1 MNKMKDNSI
10 LNKVRELLGM
20 EVKLAER
27 MLEDGQT
34 KIEAEEF
41 AEGFQVAIVTEDE
54 QKIPMPVGEY
64 KLDGDDGEM
73 LIIKEEGIIAEMKK
87 EAEEEEEVETKEEE
101 KEEVE
106 AATEAT
112 SEESKPVKKTVESIV
127 KETFFSEIEALKKE
141 NEELKA
147 EVEHLSKINNKEEFS
162 KDETTEEVTSEENT
176 EEVVEETVELSNEEP
191 AAKPITHNPENE
203 EKIELHQ
210 FSKNR
215 AKTTMDRVMEKL
227 SKK

>member
-1 MNKMKDNSI
+1 MKDNSI

-64 KLDGDDGEM
+64 KLDGDEGEM
-73 LIIKEEGIIAEMKK
+73 LVIKEEGIIAEMKK
-87 EAEEEEEVETKEEE
+87 EAEEEKEVETKEEE

-106 AATEAT
+106 ATT
-112 SEESKPVKKTVESIV
+112 EESKPVKKTVESIV

-147 EVEHLSKINNKEEFS
+147 EVEHLSKINNKEELA
-162 KDETTEEVTSEENT
+162 KDETTEEVTSEET
-176 EEVVEETVELSNEEP
+176 TEVVEETVELSNEEP

>member
-1 MNKMKDNSI
+1 MKDNSI

-27 MLEDGQT
+27 LLEDGQT
-34 KIEAEEF
+34 RIEAEEF
-41 AEGFQVAIVTEDE
+41 AAGFQVVIVTEDN
-54 QKIPMPVGEY
+54 QRIPMPVGEY
-64 KLDGDDGEM
+64 KLDGDEGEM
-73 LIIKEEGIIAEMKK
+73 LVIEEEGIIAEIKK
-87 EAEEEEEVETKEEE
+87 EEVEEVVEEEVENKEEEEV
-101 KEEVE
+101 
-106 AATEAT
+106 EAT

-147 EVEHLSKINNKEEFS
+147 EVEHLSKINNKEELS
-162 KDETTEEVTSEENT
+162 KDETTEVTSEE
-176 EEVVEETVELSNEEP
+176 VVELSNEEP

-210 FSKNR
+210 YSKNR
-215 AKTTMDRVMEKL
+215 AKSTMDRVMEKL

>member
-1 MNKMKDNSI
+1 MKDNSI

-64 KLDGDDGEM
+64 KLDGDEGEM
-73 LIIKEEGIIAEMKK
+73 LVIKEEGIIAEMKK

-106 AATEAT
+106 ATTEET
-112 SEESKPVKKTVESIV
+112 KPVKKTVESIV

-147 EVEHLSKINNKEEFS
+147 EVEHLSKINNKEELA
-162 KDETTEEVTSEENT
+162 KDETTEEVTSEET
-176 EEVVEETVELSNEEP
+176 TEVVEETVELSNEEP

>member
-1 MNKMKDNSI
+1 MKDNSI

-41 AEGFQVAIVTEDE
+41 AEGFKVVIVTEDE

-73 LIIKEEGIIAEMKK
+73 LVIKEEGIIAEMKK
-87 EAEEEEEVETKEEE
+87 EAEEEEVETKEEE

-106 AATEAT
+106 ATTEGT
-112 SEESKPVKKTVESIV
+112 SEETKPVKKTVESIV

-147 EVEHLSKINNKEEFS
+147 EVEHLSKINNKEELA
-162 KDETTEEVTSEENT
+162 KDETT
-176 EEVVEETVELSNEEP
+176 EVVEETVELSNEEP

>member
-1 MNKMKDNSI
+1 MKDNSI

-64 KLDGDDGEM
+64 KLDGDEGEM
-73 LIIKEEGIIAEMKK
+73 LVIKEEGIIAEMKK

-106 AATEAT
+106 AATEGT
-112 SEESKPVKKTVESIV
+112 SEETKPVKKTVESIV

-147 EVEHLSKINNKEEFS
+147 EVEHLSKINNKEELA
-162 KDETTEEVTSEENT
+162 KDETTEEVTS